1 MERCGNDADQVEPEE
16 EWLRQN
22 GLHKIKINCFLGEDR
37 GDARL
42 INMPC
47 DENQRHDTCDPLQ
60 QEHQVTEISVS
71 PCIVLACQY
80 DVHTENGMIQDRYVD
95 DYPFKHEPEWQ
106 VMHETGSRIEAAA
119 SVCSEVVDHQVLDKE
134 DSDWKHS
141 QQRMKPAV
149 EKLSILVHTYP
160 LSSSLN

>member
-1 MERCGNDADQVEPEE
+1 MERRGNDADQVEPEE
-16 EWLRQN
+16 EWLRQD
-22 GLHKIKINCFLGEDR
+22 GLHEIKINRFLGKNRHDP
-37 GDARL
+37 GL

-47 DENQRHDTCDPLQ
+47 NENQCHDTRDPLQ
-60 QEHQVTEISVS
+60 QEHHVPEISES
-71 PCIVLACQY
+71 PCIVLACQH

-95 DYPFKHEPEWQ
+95 DHPFKHEAEWQ
-106 VMHETGSRIEAAA
+106 VMHETGSSVEAAA
-119 SVCSEVVDHQVLDKE
+119 SICSEMVDHQMLDKE
-134 DSDWKHS
+134 NSDWKHS